1 MQKVVRI
8 EPLLEHENGYA
19 DSKGTFDKISAI
31 KLLLQ
36 PVFQQNCY
44 HLLLASLDKKPLK
57 SWFRK
62 SKLKLKKHSHFI
74 MSHDSWPHRLTE
86 TSDSH
91 EVAEMYWFPYC
102 LDRSMRPEILAGQDS
117 QHSQY
122 NSKSEVRLIAT
133 DNMVSHGALTDL
145 SIGNE
150 DPKSKIVIGNIILY
164 LLI

>member
-1 MQKVVRI
+1 M
-8 EPLLEHENGYA
+8 G
-19 DSKGTFDKISAI
+19 
-31 KLLLQ
+31 
-36 PVFQQNCY
+36 
-44 HLLLASLDKKPLK
+44 
-57 SWFRK
+57 
-62 SKLKLKKHSHFI
+62 
-74 MSHDSWPHRLTE
+74 
-86 TSDSH
+86 
-91 EVAEMYWFPYC
+91 
-102 LDRSMRPEILAGQDS
+102 PEILAGQDS